1 MNRIYILITVC
12 LLFLSCGSA
21 QSDNQ
26 KEIKASD
33 IIKLLGKGK
42 DIQLHEM
49 IVVGDLDF
57 TTVHDGFMSSLT
69 TIQTPVTQN
78 IFFIDCVFMGN
89 VTTCG
94 SYLKLS
100 KNVWFE
106 KNVSFVSCDFRK
118 DLNFSNSTIMG
129 QVSFAKSIFRGNAKL
144 ENMTVHGKANSF
156 CEIEAEKDFSMAQSD
171 FRGDV
176 NFMDAKF
183 GGSVLFQ
190 YFRGFSFQFNN
201 VSCADR
207 LDLSN
212 MTISENA
219 YLNYLKCTK
228 DATLSFTKIYGNADF
243 LQGNYRGV
251 ADYTGLSVL
260 GKARFNDSQYRDSVA
275 FVDTMF
281 IKPSEQNRV
290 KTKEQFQ
297 AEAEA
302 LKKAAESLSGS
313 EKEDRKESGD
323 EPVKTNAEGVQE
335 SDNNNQNIENKSNN

>member
-69 TIQTPVTQN
+69 TIQTPVKQN

-144 ENMTVHGKANSF
+144 ENMTVHGKLNSF
-156 CEIEAEKDFSMAQSD
+156 WEMEAEKAFSMAQSD

-176 NFMDAKF
+176 NFMDSKF
-183 GGSVLFQ
+183 NGAASFQ
-190 YFRGFSFQFNN
+190 YLRAFSFQFNN
-201 VSCADR
+201 VECSDR
-207 LDLSN
+207 LDLAN
-212 MTISENA
+212 MTISDNA
-219 YLNYLKCTK
+219 FFNYLKCQK
-228 DATLSFTKIYGNADF
+228 YATFSFSKIYGNADF
-243 LQGNYRGV
+243 MQGIYDEV
-251 ADYTGLSVL
+251 ADYTGLTVL
-260 GKARFNDSQYRDSVA
+260 GKARFNDSQYKDSVA

-281 IKPSEQNRV
+281 IKPSERNRV

-313 EKEDRKESGD
+313 EKEDRKEGGD
-323 EPVKTNAEGVQE
+323 VPVKTNAEGVQE